1 MQARGSASAWEPCV
15 DRQEEGEGGQGWV
28 DGLGGGGELVRR
40 RRRCCAAARAVEA
53 ATRLTKMALN
63 TAVLATSHPTW
74 LELADVAQ
82 RQSA

>member
-1 MQARGSASAWEPCV
+1 MGGWVAHPSTHPNLDPTG
-15 DRQEEGEGGQGWV
+15 EGEGS
-28 DGLGGGGELVRR
+28 LN
-40 RRRCCAAARAVEA
+40 AAAAAAAA
-53 ATRLTKMALN
+53 ATAAAVAVLLPEPSRLTKMALN

>member
-1 MQARGSASAWEPCV
+1 MGVQARGSPVLIGRWGA
-15 DRQEEGEGGQGWV
+15 GGQGWV
-28 DGLGGGGELVRR
+28 DGLGGGGELVRRRR

>member
-1 MQARGSASAWEPCV
+1 MDAMGW
-15 DRQEEGEGGQGWV
+15 EGEGSLTSWS
-28 DGLGGGGELVRR
+28 
-40 RRRCCAAARAVEA
+40 AAAAAVAVLQPEPS
-53 ATRLTKMALN
+53 RLTKMALN

>member
-1 MQARGSASAWEPCV
+1 MGVQARGSPVLIGRW
-15 DRQEEGEGGQGWV
+15 GEGGQGGV
-28 DGLGGGGELVRR
+28 DGLGGGGELVRRCR

-74 LELADVAQ
+74 LEFADVAQ